1 MAWVL
6 TLQSSTEQKNEEEK
20 KLLRKKIQIEN
31 EATGNKLEIYLEI
44 KLNLKQN
51 IGMSVDIAVVNTA
64 KKWKKIK
71 LLSRKI

>member
-20 KLLRKKIQIEN
+20 KLLSKKIQIEN
-31 EATGNKLEIYLEI
+31 EATDNKLEIYLEI
-44 KLNLKQN
+44 ELNLKQN

-64 KKWKKIK
+64 KKWKK
-71 LLSRKI
+71 

>member
-20 KLLRKKIQIEN
+20 KLLSKKIQIEN
-31 EATGNKLEIYLEI
+31 EATENKLEIYLEI
-44 KLNLKQN
+44 KLNMKEN

-64 KKWKKIK
+64 KKWGRKK